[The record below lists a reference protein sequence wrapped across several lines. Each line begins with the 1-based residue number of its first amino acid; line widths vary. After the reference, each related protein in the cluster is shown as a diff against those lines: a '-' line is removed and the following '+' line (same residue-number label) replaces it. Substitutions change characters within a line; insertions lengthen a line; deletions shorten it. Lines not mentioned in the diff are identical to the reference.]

1 MTCIRRLPAP
11 PFAPS
16 RPRRLLRRVGVLILA
31 FAWPAACGGTGGNG
45 SEDGA
50 PAEGQNG
57 STATGAAWQE
67 SFPDF
72 TRHVIDD
79 FQSGYQAI
87 AFDVDG
93 DGRED
98 VAALSTGGSEL
109 VWYRNPG
116 WERYTIS
123 TAAEGYI
130 NMAPHDID
138 GDGDLDLAVASEFS
152 LGNSTGGGVIHWAE
166 APDDP
171 TENEEW
177 PLHRI
182 DAVPT
187 SHRLKWA
194 DLDGDGSEELVNLPI
209 VGVGASSPEYHGA
222 VEFTAYEIPEDPTGE
237 AWPSRILDDSRLE
250 VAHGLAVVDWDG
262 DGADDLLTASLD
274 GVHLFRPALEGE
286 GGAPAVMQVAEGH
299 QGPRPEAGSSEV
311 ALGRLGPEGRF
322 LATNDPWHGN
332 QVVVYRPTESDE
344 LPWSRS
350 VIETGFQAGHAV
362 VTVDLNGDGYDEI
375 VAGHRGGERNLFIY
389 RYRPDAPDAEKW
401 ERIPMDLGGVA
412 VSSLDVADLN
422 DDGAPD
428 IITIG
433 GATDNVVWY
442 ENEGV

>member
-1 MTCIRRLPAP
+1 MKNRLTLDRWTRAGYLSVLFVAAGWLVGCGAGGADDAGADGGASDGPAS
-11 PFAPS
+11 A
-16 RPRRLLRRVGVLILA
+16 RA
-31 FAWPAACGGTGGNG
+31 GTASG
-45 SEDGA
+45 E
-50 PAEGQNG
+50 
-57 STATGAAWQE
+57 WQE
-67 SFPDF
+67 SFPEF

-79 FQSGYQAI
+79 FQSGYQAV
-87 AFDVDG
+87 ALDVDG

-109 VWYRNPG
+109 VWYRNPD

-123 TAAEGYI
+123 TATERYI

-152 LGNSTGGGVIHWAE
+152 LGNSTGGGVVHWAE

-171 TENEEW
+171 TENQEW

-194 DLDGDGSEELVNLPI
+194 DIDGEGTAELINLPI

-222 VEFTAYEIPEDPTGE
+222 VEMRAYEIPDDPTGP
-237 AWPSRILDDSRLE
+237 WPAEVLDDSRLE
-250 VAHGLAVVDWDG
+250 VAHGIAVVDWDG

-286 GGAPAVMQVAEGH
+286 GGQPAVMQIAAGH
-299 QGPRPEAGSSEV
+299 EAPRPNAGSSEV
-311 ALGRLGPEGRF
+311 ALGALGPEGRF

-332 QVVVYRPTESDE
+332 QVVVYRPRESGE
-344 LPWSRS
+344 LPWERR
-350 VIETGFQAGHAV
+350 VIETGFEAGHAV

-389 RYRPDAPDAEKW
+389 RYRPDSDEW
-401 ERIPMDLGGVA
+401 ERIPLDLGGVA
-412 VSSLDVADLN
+412 VSSLDVADLDGN
-422 DDGAPD
+422 GAPD
-428 IITIG
+428 ILTIG
-433 GATDNVVWY
+433 GATDNLVWY
-442 ENEGV
+442 QNSGGS